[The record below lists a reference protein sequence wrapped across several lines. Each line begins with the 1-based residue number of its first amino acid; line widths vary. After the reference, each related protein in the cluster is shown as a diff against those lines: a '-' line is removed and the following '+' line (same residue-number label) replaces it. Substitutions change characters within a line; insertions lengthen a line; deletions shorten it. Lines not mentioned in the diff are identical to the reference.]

1 MGRVSRALLAVLAV
15 VVLAACSGPTA
26 PAPPA
31 TPATAV
37 PAEPLTILAQD
48 RAVPLALATSALL
61 YRRAP
66 VVVLA
71 AEADAGAQARAATA
85 AETLGAPLLLTPTA
99 ADDDDAVRAE
109 LRRLGAESVLPVG
122 EEAQEWAERAG
133 DVRVVA
139 APADPATPPVP
150 EELASVR
157 RGEPL
162 DEVHVLANP
171 APEQSAA
178 AATARAAG
186 AQVYTTS
193 GIDPRGEPELV
204 TRLAAAP
211 PAAVVALGS
220 AFGDPA
226 TLSRRLAV
234 ARTGVTLPGGGQL
247 AFPGRRMVAL
257 YGNPTSP
264 LLGALGEQGM
274 PESVARAQA
283 LAAEYQPFSDVP
295 VVPAFEIITTVAS
308 TAPGP
313 DGDFSN
319 ESEVAVLRP
328 YVDAARAAGMYVVLD
343 LQPGRAD
350 FLTQARRYAEL
361 LAEPHV
367 GLALDPE
374 WRLGPNQRHLAQIGS
389 VGADE
394 VNAVVDWLALLV
406 RERSLPQKVLVL
418 HQFRTM
424 MISDRARV
432 DTGSDEVAVLVHAD
446 GFGAMEDKLETWAAL
461 RAEPLAGARWGWKNF
476 YDEDRPTPTP
486 QTTLAVSP
494 EIVFV
499 SYQ

>member
-1 MGRVSRALLAVLAV
+1 M
-15 VVLAACSGPTA
+15 
-26 PAPPA
+26 
-31 TPATAV
+31 
-37 PAEPLTILAQD
+37 
-48 RAVPLALATSALL
+48 
-61 YRRAP
+61 
-66 VVVLA
+66 
-71 AEADAGAQARAATA
+71 
-85 AETLGAPLLLTPTA
+85 
-99 ADDDDAVRAE
+99 
-109 LRRLGAESVLPVG
+109 
-122 EEAQEWAERAG
+122 
-133 DVRVVA
+133 
-139 APADPATPPVP
+139 P
-150 EELASVR
+150 EELASAR
-157 RGEPL
+157 PAEPL
-162 DEVHVLANP
+162 DEVLVLAGP

-178 AATARAAG
+178 TATARAAG
-186 AQVYTTS
+186 AQVHPTA
-193 GIDPRGEPELV
+193 GVDPRGEPELV

-226 TLSRRLAV
+226 TLARRLAV

-264 LLGALGEQGM
+264 LLGALGEQGL

-319 ESEVAVLRP
+319 ESDVAVLRP

-343 LQPGRAD
+343 LQPGRTD

-374 WRLGPNQRHLAQIGS
+374 WRLGPGQRHLAQIGS

-394 VNAVVDWLALLV
+394 VNAVVDWLAQLV

-432 DTGSDEVAVLVHAD
+432 DTGRDEVAVLVHAD
-446 GFGAMEDKLETWAAL
+446 GFGPMEDKLKTWDAL

-494 EIVFV
+494 DIVFV

>member
-1 MGRVSRALLAVLAV
+1 MGRVTRALLAVLAV
-15 VVLAACSGPTA
+15 VVLAACGGPST
-26 PAPPA
+26 PAPPPS
-31 TPATAV
+31 PATAV
-37 PAEPLTILAQD
+37 PAEPVTVLAQD
-48 RAVPLALATSALL
+48 RAVPLALATSDLL
-61 YRRAP
+61 YRKAP

-71 AEADAGAQARAATA
+71 AEADAGAQSRATTA
-85 AETLGAPLLLTPTA
+85 AEALGTPLLLTPA
-99 ADDDDAVRAE
+99 AAGDDDAVRAE
-109 LRRLGAESVLPVG
+109 LRRLGAESVVAVG
-122 EEAQEWAERAG
+122 ADAQEWAERA
-133 DVRVVA
+133 DDLRVLAV
-139 APADPATPPVP
+139 PADSATSPVP
-150 EELASVR
+150 EELAPVR
-157 RGEPL
+157 RGKPL
-162 DEVHVLANP
+162 DEVLVLAGRP
-171 APEQSAA
+171 LEQSAA
-178 AATARAAG
+178 VATARAAG
-186 AQVYTTS
+186 AQVLTTA
-193 GIDPRGEPELV
+193 GADPRGDPELV
-204 TRLAAAP
+204 TRLAAAS

-226 TLSRRLAV
+226 TLTRRLAV
-234 ARTGVTLPGGGQL
+234 ARTGVMLPGGGQL

-264 LLGALGEQGM
+264 LLGALGEQGLA
-274 PESVARAQA
+274 ESVARAHA
-283 LAAEYQPFSDVP
+283 LAAEYQPLSHVP

-313 DGDFSN
+313 DGDYSN

-328 YVDAARAAGMYVVLD
+328 YVDAARDAGMYVVLD
-343 LQPGRAD
+343 LQPGRSD
-350 FLTQARRYAEL
+350 FLTQAKRYAEL

-374 WRLGPNQRHLAQIGS
+374 WRLGPNQRHLAQIGT

-394 VNAVVDWLALLV
+394 VNAVVDWLAQLV

-432 DTGSDEVAVLVHAD
+432 DTGRDEVAVLVHAD
-446 GFGAMEDKLETWAAL
+446 GFGPMSEKLETWAAL

-486 QTTLAVSP
+486 QATLAVSP
-494 EIVFV
+494 DIVFV

>member
-1 MGRVSRALLAVLAV
+1 MSRALLAVLAV
-15 VVLAACSGPTA
+15 VVLAAACGGPTA
-26 PAPPA
+26 PAPPPS
-31 TPATAV
+31 PATAV
-37 PAEPLTILAQD
+37 PAGPVTVLAQD

-61 YRRAP
+61 YRQAP
-66 VVVLA
+66 IVVLV
-71 AEADAGAQARAATA
+71 AEADTAVQGRAATA
-85 AETLGAPLLLTPTA
+85 AEALGAPLLLTPTDT
-99 ADDDDAVRAE
+99 ADDAAVRAE
-109 LRRLGAESVLPVG
+109 LRRLGAGSVLAVG
-122 EEAQEWAERAG
+122 ADAQEWAERAG
-133 DVRVVA
+133 DLRVIA
-139 APADPATPPVP
+139 APADPASSPVP
-150 EELASVR
+150 QELASAR
-157 RGEPL
+157 PAEPL
-162 DEVHVLANP
+162 DEVLVLAGP

-178 AATARAAG
+178 VATARAAG
-186 AQVYTTS
+186 AQVQPTAGT
-193 GIDPRGEPELV
+193 DPRGEPELV

-226 TLSRRLAV
+226 TLGRRLTV

-264 LLGALGEQGM
+264 LLGALGEQGL

-283 LAAEYQPFSDVP
+283 LAAQYQPFSDVP

-319 ESEVAVLRP
+319 ETEVAVLRP

-343 LQPGRAD
+343 LQPGRTD

-374 WRLGPNQRHLAQIGS
+374 WRLGPGQRHLAQIGS

-394 VNAVVDWLALLV
+394 VNAVVDWLAQLV

-424 MISDRARV
+424 MISERARV
-432 DTGSDEVAVLVHAD
+432 DTGRDEVAVLVHAD
-446 GFGAMEDKLETWAAL
+446 GFGAMQDKLETWAAL

-486 QTTLAVSP
+486 QATLEVSP